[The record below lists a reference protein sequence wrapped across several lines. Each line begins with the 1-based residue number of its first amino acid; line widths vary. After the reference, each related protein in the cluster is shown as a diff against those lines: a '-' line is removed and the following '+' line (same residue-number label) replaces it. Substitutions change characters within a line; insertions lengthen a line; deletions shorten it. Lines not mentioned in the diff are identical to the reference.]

1 MTDIAGIPFVQAN
14 FDKAANLQ
22 DAVTLPAGTT
32 DVFIMSHGWNN
43 NKEDAQKLYDAFF
56 GNFAELKEN
65 FDFANRKLAIVG
77 IFWPSKKFDDLAF
90 QVGQSNAAAVGVP
103 TEDEALLAAK
113 LEDLKALFSSP
124 EENQKI
130 EAAKEAIAGIETSPA
145 ARQKFVCNI
154 RSLLN
159 PDAANRED
167 ASDTFFQTSE
177 EELMEN
183 LKIPIAA
190 TLPPDVAGGGAA
202 FDIGSG
208 PAIEEGGEASFGS
221 FLESFNTAALNI
233 LNYTT
238 YYEMKTRAGIV
249 GDKGVAPL
257 IDKLAVNAE
266 RIHFIGHSFGGR
278 LVTAAAKGSR
288 TNKIASLTLLQAA
301 FSHNGFSKIMKGFF
315 RNVVDDVR
323 VAGPIVITHS
333 KNDTAVGLAYPI
345 ASRIN
350 NDVTM
355 AIGDEND
362 KFGGIGRNGAQKM
375 ESGEVSTGETV
386 LRDVGGIYA
395 FSAGKFFNLKGDQF
409 ISNHG
414 DVTNKQVVNAVLN
427 AVAKPKGPSAASA

>member
-1 MTDIAGIPFVQAN
+1 MADIAGIPFVEAN
-14 FDKAANLQ
+14 FDKNGNLQ
-22 DAVTLPAGTT
+22 NGVVLPAGTT
-32 DVFIMSHGWNN
+32 DVLIISHGWNN
-43 NKEDAQKLYDAFF
+43 NKVDAQKLYDAFF
-56 GNFAELKEN
+56 GNFAELKGN
-65 FDFANRKLAIVG
+65 FDLASRKLAIVG

-90 QVGQSNAAAVGVP
+90 KVGQSNAAAVGVSA
-103 TEDEALLAAK
+103 EDEGLLAAK
-113 LEDLKALFSSP
+113 LDELKQTLFSSP
-124 EENQKI
+124 GEVQSI
-130 EAAKEAIAGIETSPA
+130 DAAKETLAGIETSPA
-145 ARQKFVCNI
+145 ARQKFVSNI

-159 PDAANRED
+159 PAAANRED

-190 TLPPDVAGGGAA
+190 TVPPDVASGGAA

-208 PAIEEGGEASFGS
+208 PTIEEGGGAGIGS
-221 FLESFNTAALNI
+221 FLESFETAALNI

-257 IDKLAVNAE
+257 IDKLSANVE
-266 RIHFIGHSFGGR
+266 RIHLIGHSFGGR
-278 LVTAAAKGSR
+278 LVTAAAKGST

-301 FSHNGFSKIMKGFF
+301 FSHNGFSKIMEGFF
-315 RNVVDDVR
+315 RKVVDSKR

-333 KNDTAVGLAYPI
+333 KNDTAVGIAYPI

-350 NDVTM
+350 NDVAM

-375 ESGEVSTGETV
+375 GSGEVDTREIV
-386 LRDVGGIYA
+386 LRDTAGKYS

-409 ISNHG
+409 ISSHG

-427 AVAKPKGPSAASA
+427 AVAKPK